1 MAAPAVLSALPSLL
15 HCRWAVPI
23 LGGLH
28 WTGGCGLR
36 AIADTLGAS
45 RAALRQAARHL
56 IDHGL
61 IIEDP
66 ARTGAYELTRSG
78 RRIAPACH
86 GLYMSLY
93 FRRLDGVGLKKWPLA
108 VLAALGSGRRFS
120 EIRALLPAITDRG
133 LALAL
138 ADLEANRL
146 VTRELVDGRPPST
159 IYTPAD
165 NARKLLERLDDLEET
180 LTGAG

>member
-1 MAAPAVLSALPSLL
+1 MAATAVLCVLPILL
-15 HCRWAVPI
+15 HCRWTAPI

-28 WTGGCGLR
+28 WTGGCRLG

-56 IDHGL
+56 IDSGL
-61 IIEDP
+61 IMEHP
-66 ARTGAYELTRSG
+66 ARAGAYELTRTG

-86 GLYMSLY
+86 ALYMSLY

-108 VLAALGSGRRFS
+108 VLAALGSRRRFS

-146 VTRELVDGRPPST
+146 VSRELVDGRPPST
-159 IYTPAD
+159 VYAATGA
-165 NARKLLERLDDLEET
+165 ARKLLERLDDLEEA

>member
-1 MAAPAVLSALPSLL
+1 
-15 HCRWAVPI
+15 VPI

-28 WTGGCGLR
+28 WTGGCRLG
-36 AIADTLGAS
+36 AIAETLGAS

-56 IDHGL
+56 IDSGL
-61 IIEDP
+61 IMEHP
-66 ARTGAYELTRSG
+66 ARAGAFELSRTG

-86 GLYMSLY
+86 ALYMSLY

-108 VLAALGSGRRFS
+108 VLAALGSGGRFS

-138 ADLEANRL
+138 KDLEANRL
-146 VTRELVDGRPPST
+146 VTRRIVEGRPPAT
-159 IYTPAD
+159 VYTPAD
-165 NARKLLERLDDLEET
+165 NARKLLERLDDLEDA
-180 LTGAG
+180 LTGTSTARLREC